1 MSIHMQAPPL
11 TRANKVIIISHVV
24 LFLVHSILANTAGIS
39 VASLLGLSA
48 NGVNSGLVYQFVT
61 FPFVDSSF
69 MSVLFNGLIIWFIG
83 ADLEMKWGEK
93 FYLQFLAVASLSAG
107 LIYYVISLFASGLGY
122 APLMGLTGF
131 TYALLMAYAIIYS
144 ERQLTFMLL
153 FPMKAKYF
161 CMLLAGIQLYMGI
174 FSHGG
179 RAAWAHLTS
188 MGVAFLFL
196 KYRSLK
202 ARGGLKNWKQEQHK
216 KNMRSKLSLVKDEG
230 KEDQDKA
237 DPKNPRF
244 WQ

>member
-11 TRANKVIIISHVV
+11 TRVNKIIIATHVV
-24 LFLVHSILANTAGIS
+24 LFLLHSILASSAGIS
-39 VASLLGLSA
+39 LVSLFGLSA
-48 NGVNSGLVYQFVT
+48 SGVNSGLIYQFVT
-61 FPFVDSSF
+61 FPFIESSF
-69 MSVLFNGLIIWFIG
+69 MSVLFNGLIVWFIG
-83 ADLEMKWGEK
+83 AELEHKWGER
-93 FYLQFLAVASLSAG
+93 FYVQFLLVASLSAG
-107 LIYYVISLFASGLGY
+107 LIYYAISLFANTL
-122 APLMGLTGF
+122 AFLPLMGLTGF

-161 CMLLAGIQLYMGI
+161 CMLLAAIQLYMGI

-188 MGVAFLFL
+188 MGVGYLFL

-202 ARGGLKNWKQEQHK
+202 ARGGVQNWRQEQHK
-216 KNMRSKLSLVKDEG
+216 KNMRSKLSLVKNDE
-230 KEDQDKA
+230 EQDKA